1 MSLLE
6 SIRIALNA
14 IRGNAL
20 RSALTILMIVIGVGC
35 VIIGAAFGSGT
46 QAAVQEQMSTLGA
59 NVLSIY
65 PGQSFGRGGVA
76 SSNRVSLT
84 IDDYDALRRDS
95 QFLSA
100 VVPELRRACPNLVR
114 HKWQPNRIYTNRN
127 SGIR

>member
-6 SIRIALNA
+6 SIRIALGA

-46 QAAVQEQMSTLGA
+46 QAAVQEQMNTLGT
-59 NVLSIY
+59 NVLSIW
-65 PGQSFGRGGVA
+65 PGQSFVRGGVA

-95 QFLSA
+95 QCLSA
-100 VVPELRRACPNLVR
+100 VVPE
-114 HKWQPNRIYTNRN
+114 
-127 SGIR
+127 

>member
-6 SIRIALNA
+6 SIRIALGA

-46 QAAVQEQMSTLGA
+46 QAAVQEQMNTLGT
-59 NVLSIY
+59 NVLSIW

-76 SSNRVSLT
+76 S
-84 IDDYDALRRDS
+84 
-95 QFLSA
+95 
-100 VVPELRRACPNLVR
+100 
-114 HKWQPNRIYTNRN
+114 
-127 SGIR
+127 

>member
-84 IDDYDALRRDS
+84 IDDCLAWSPKRRCCLMTR
-95 QFLSA
+95 F
-100 VVPELRRACPNLVR
+100 E
-114 HKWQPNRIYTNRN
+114 RIFDM
-127 SGIR
+127 GEVM